1 VSSSVAPG
9 NHLLTK
15 PATTDCGARKSRQ
28 NSTKNKKR
36 DDALFA
42 ELVRPSQERVYRL
55 ALRITRNTE
64 DAEDVQQETLLK
76 VHRKMG
82 QFEGRSRFTTWV
94 SRIAINEALMCLRKR
109 RSAFILPLEDSI
121 QPTDDDAAREDFQ
134 SPIEGPEA
142 AYSRKE
148 LRDLLTQAMAQ
159 LRPAYRVVFLLR
171 AVEQLSTS
179 ETAKVLQI
187 SASAV
192 KARMRRARSELREWL
207 ETTRNARLR
216 EVDAAS
222 FSRSGNATEEGWLI

>member
-9 NHLLTK
+9 NHLLNK
-15 PATTDCGARKSRQ
+15 SATPDCGARKARQ
-28 NSTKNKKR
+28 SSIKNKKR

-42 ELVRPSQERVYRL
+42 ELVRPAQERVYRL

-207 ETTRNARLR
+207 ETTRDARLR
-216 EVDAAS
+216 DADAAS
-222 FSRSGNATEEGWLI
+222 FSRSGNVTEEGWLI

>member
-1 VSSSVAPG
+1 VSSSVAAG
-9 NHLLTK
+9 NHLLNRS
-15 PATTDCGARKSRQ
+15 ATPDGATRKSRQ
-28 NSTKNKKR
+28 SPIKNKKR

-42 ELVRPSQERVYRL
+42 ELVRPAQERVYRL

-109 RSAFILPLEDSI
+109 RSAFILPLEESI
-121 QPTDDDAAREDFQ
+121 QPTDDDTAREDFQ

-207 ETTRNARLR
+207 ESTRNARQHELTA
-216 EVDAAS
+216 DSFAS
-222 FSRSGNATEEGWLI
+222 GGVTEEGWLI

>member
-1 VSSSVAPG
+1 M
-9 NHLLTK
+9 
-15 PATTDCGARKSRQ
+15 
-28 NSTKNKKR
+28 
-36 DDALFA
+36 FA

-55 ALRITRNTE
+55 ALRITRNTQ

-82 QFEGRSRFTTWV
+82 QFEGRSRFTTWI

-109 RSAFILPLEDSI
+109 RSAFNLPLEETI
-121 QPTDDDAAREDFQ
+121 QPADDEVAREDFQ

-148 LRDLLTQAMAQ
+148 LRDLLTQAMGQ
-159 LRPAYRVVFLLR
+159 LRPAYRIVFLLR

-192 KARMRRARSELREWL
+192 KARMRCASSELRVWL
-207 ETTRNARLR
+207 ESTRNARLR
-216 EVDAAS
+216 DADRVS
-222 FSRSGNATEEGWLI
+222 LRRCGENPTEAGWLI

>member
-1 VSSSVAPG
+1 MSSSVAAG
-9 NHLLTK
+9 NHLLNK
-15 PATTDCGARKSRQ
+15 SATPDGAARKSRQ
-28 NSTKNKKR
+28 NSIKNKKR

-42 ELVRPSQERVYRL
+42 ELVRPAQERVYRL

-109 RSAFILPLEDSI
+109 RSAFILPLEESI
-121 QPTDDDAAREDFQ
+121 QPTDDDTAREDFQ

-148 LRDLLTQAMAQ
+148 LRDLLMQAMAQ

-207 ETTRNARLR
+207 ESTRNARQH
-216 EVDAAS
+216 EVNAAS
-222 FSRSGNATEEGWLI
+222 FASGGVTEEGWLI